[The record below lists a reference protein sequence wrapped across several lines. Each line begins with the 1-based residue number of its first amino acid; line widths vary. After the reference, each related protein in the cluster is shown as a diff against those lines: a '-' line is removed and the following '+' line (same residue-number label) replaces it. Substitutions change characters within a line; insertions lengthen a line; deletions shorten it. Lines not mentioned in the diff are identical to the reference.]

1 MKPMEKYRFI
11 EEEGWKLLWRD
22 CPEYKHGEAPI
33 AKVISFFTKSSPKK
47 IGDVDQ
53 VIKPPPEIN
62 YDKVRYVRDVDD
74 ALTKTL
80 NRKKKFYGDQD
91 LYKYIALQDYVNQC
105 KMGGYDKCLLSWQE
119 ISMITPKTK

>member
-1 MKPMEKYRFI
+1 MKPMEKYNFI
-11 EEEGWKLLWRD
+11 KEEGWKLLWRD
-22 CPEYKHGEAPI
+22 FPEFQHGEAPI
-33 AKVISFFTKSSPKK
+33 AKVISFFTKASPKK
-47 IGDVDQ
+47 KDEV
-53 VIKPPPEIN
+53 VEIKPPPEVS
-62 YDKVRYVRDVDD
+62 YDKVRYVIDVDQ

-105 KMGGYDKCLLSWQE
+105 KMGGYDKCILSWQE